1 MPPTS
6 YILPIDSLYIYLTYY
21 PRIFFLWFMKIKGEP
36 AHSMVDFITNSYFFL
51 VEELILNK
59 SASSVIIL
67 WKIRRFGIEGAGA
80 RHLHLNTKLY
90 IFLT

>member
-1 MPPTS
+1 
-6 YILPIDSLYIYLTYY
+6 
-21 PRIFFLWFMKIKGEP
+21 MKIKGEP

-80 RHLHLNTKLY
+80 RHLHLNTKFY